1 MREME
6 IGLDVAALAIKRSFA
21 VGALLER
28 LALLEQRLR
37 RFLIRPEVGGV
48 YFFFD
53 CG

>member
-6 IGLDVAALAIKRSFA
+6 IGLDIAALAIKRGFA
-21 VGALLER
+21 VRALLKR

-37 RFLIRPEVGGV
+37 LFLIRPEVGSV
-48 YFFFD
+48 YFFFN